1 MLLENGGKGAVNR
14 PTQSLIFHY
23 PHYINQKRPCSAI
36 RDGKYKLVRFW
47 DEDEVALYDLEK
59 DLEEVNNLA
68 ATAPEAAV
76 EMRERLEEYLESVNA
91 ETVEN
96 EGREYFKHKTAKKT
110 Q

>member
-1 MLLENGGKGAVNR
+1 MG
-14 PTQSLIFHY
+14 LIFHY

-36 RDGKYKLVRFW
+36 HDGKYKLVRFW

-68 ATAPEAAV
+68 AATPETAA
-76 EMRERLEEYLESVNA
+76 RLRQRLEEYLESVNA

-96 EGREYFKHKTAKKT
+96 EGREYFKHKTAKKMH
-110 Q
+110 